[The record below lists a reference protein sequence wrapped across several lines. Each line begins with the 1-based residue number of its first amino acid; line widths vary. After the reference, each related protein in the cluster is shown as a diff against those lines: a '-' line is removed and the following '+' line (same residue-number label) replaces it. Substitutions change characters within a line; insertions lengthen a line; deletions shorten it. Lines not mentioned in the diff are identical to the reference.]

1 MSLNIKKVLYTTLL
15 PFAILSTNALAN
27 EEIPITP
34 VEIPQT
40 QEERADAGMGM
51 FPSMEE
57 VAGSKLEAQRDE
69 YLKNRK
75 KRLGFTRK
83 GAYIGW
89 ATSSISGGP
98 NSLDFGQK
106 RILAFEKA
114 FADAKAEFVQA
125 KKIQGGAKIQRRIF
139 NDDTEPEVN
148 KEKDGFLVSVGKK
161 LAALTGA
168 ALDKAL
174 IELGVDPKEVEGSTI
189 EQKRQKAVDSFN
201 KEVTIEAIAN
211 ISGVRIL
218 ATFEDLD
225 GVGVLIVQSPEYAE
239 LARAIASKKLVPIS
253 SDEDPIDAIANKIDE
268 SFVDKNA
275 LIPQYGVRIMNDD
288 AGNRVLVSFGQ
299 WSPKITKGDSKM
311 KMNMAIKAARQV
323 AYDQAFSYMTQF
335 VNTTMAVS
343 NKSKIEGSDSIADL
357 THSDGT
363 VEKDQET
370 STVGAKLDRFIKETS
385 SVSIEGVT
393 PIKSWQTNHP
403 ETGHPI
409 VGSVLI
415 WSPATQEYARQK
427 PKPKPKATTTK
438 TKQQDREIKNK
449 VYKSVDLGNDDF

>member
-1 MSLNIKKVLYTTLL
+1 MLLNIKRVLSTSLISFALLNTTL
-15 PFAILSTNALAN
+15 LAN
-27 EEIPITP
+27 EESTSEPI
-34 VEIPQT
+34 EIPQT
-40 QEERADAGMGM
+40 QEEKTDAGMGI
-51 FPSMEE
+51 FPSMDE
-57 VAGSKLEAQRDE
+57 VAGSNLETQRDE

-89 ATSSISGGP
+89 ASSSISGGP

-125 KKIQGGAKIQRRIF
+125 KKIQGGVKVQRRIF
-139 NDDTEPEVN
+139 NDDTEPEIN
-148 KEKDGFLVSVGKK
+148 KVKDGFLASVGKK

-174 IELGVDPKEVEGSTI
+174 VELGVDPKELEGSTI

-211 ISGVRIL
+211 VSGVRIL
-218 ATFEDLD
+218 ATFEDID

-239 LARAIASKKLVPIS
+239 LARAIASRKLVPIS
-253 SDEDPIDAIANKIDE
+253 SDEDPIDSIASKIDE

-311 KMNMAIKAARQV
+311 KMNMAIKAAKQIS
-323 AYDQAFSYMTQF
+323 YDQAFSYMTQF
-335 VNTTMAVS
+335 INTTMAVS
-343 NKSKIEGSDSIADL
+343 NKSKVEGSDSIADL
-357 THSDGT
+357 THSDGS

-370 STVGAKLDRFIKETS
+370 STIGAKLDRFIKETS
-385 SVSIEGVT
+385 SVTIEGVA

-403 ETGHPI
+403 DTGHPI
-409 VGSVLI
+409 VGSVLV
-415 WSPATQEYARQK
+415 WSPVTQDFARQK
-427 PKPKPKATTTK
+427 PKPKATAAK
-438 TKQQDREIKNK
+438 TKQQDKEIKNK
-449 VYKSVDLGNDDF
+449 VYKSVDLGDDDF

>member
-1 MSLNIKKVLYTTLL
+1 MLLNIKKVLSTTLIS
-15 PFAILSTNALAN
+15 FAVLSTNLLAN
-27 EEIPITP
+27 EESTNDL
-34 VEIPQT
+34 VEILLT
-40 QEERADAGMGM
+40 QEEKTDAGMGM
-51 FPSMEE
+51 FPSMDE
-57 VAGSKLEAQRDE
+57 VAGSKLESQRDE

-89 ATSSISGGP
+89 ASSSISGGP
-98 NSLDFGQK
+98 NNLDFGQK

-125 KKIQGGAKIQRRIF
+125 KKIEGGVKIQRRIF

-148 KEKDGFLVSVGKK
+148 KVKDGFLASVGKK

-174 IELGVDPKEVEGSTI
+174 IELGVDPKEIEGSTI

-218 ATFEDLD
+218 ATFEDID

-239 LARAIASKKLVPIS
+239 LARAIASRKLLPIS
-253 SDEDPIDAIANKIDE
+253 SDEDPIDAIASKIDE
-268 SFVDKNA
+268 SFAEKNA

-311 KMNMAIKAARQV
+311 KMNMAIKAAKQIS
-323 AYDQAFSYMTQF
+323 YDQAFSYMTQF
-335 VNTTMAVS
+335 INTTMAVS
-343 NKSKIEGSDSIADL
+343 NKSKVEGSDSIADL
-357 THSDGT
+357 THSDGS

-370 STVGAKLDRFIKETS
+370 SNIGAKLDRFIKETS
-385 SVSIEGVT
+385 SVTIEGVS

-403 ETGHPI
+403 DTGHPI
-409 VGSVLI
+409 VGSVLV
-415 WSPATQEYARQK
+415 WSPVTQDFARQK
-427 PKPKPKATTTK
+427 PKPKATATK
-438 TKQQDREIKNK
+438 IKQQDREIKSK
-449 VYKSVDLGNDDF
+449 VYKSVDLGDDDF